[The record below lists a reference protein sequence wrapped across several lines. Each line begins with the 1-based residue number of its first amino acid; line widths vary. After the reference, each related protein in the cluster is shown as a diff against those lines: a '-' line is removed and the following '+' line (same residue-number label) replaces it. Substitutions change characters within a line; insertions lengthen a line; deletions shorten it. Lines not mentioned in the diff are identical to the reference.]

1 MNGAVHWMILV
12 FRGKSTPL
20 GKYIPSGCISS
31 TFFFGGNM
39 NNKAAKTIKKFKTLT
54 RLMSDKEGIK
64 INFSGNQCFTDFKSI
79 TLPIGDFTDKNYL
92 ELIEGAIDHEV
103 GHLKWTD
110 KNWTAKSH
118 AQGQFFNGLRNA
130 IEDVRMERAVSA
142 VWPGAHFNLSKL
154 VAQAIRRQWFML
166 PTENCPPAKQV
177 LALVLFYGRFT
188 YCEQHQLKEFST
200 TALTILESS
209 LGEDV
214 VASIVELLD
223 TIPTLK
229 SNQCSF
235 ELTEKI
241 VSLLKDQQDNSD
253 DDSDGDSD
261 DNSDGD
267 SDDDSDGDSDD
278 NSDGDS
284 DGDSDDNSDG
294 DSDDNSDGD
303 RKSKD
308 SKKGSSSK
316 FIKDALNAGSE
327 DLIQDL
333 HEAVRELLEEEATEY
348 QNSADID
355 RADFCFFNVERHD
368 ANGPIN
374 TGLAAQLSGRVS
386 RELQRVVQGLNVTTT
401 AYSKRGG
408 QIDGTKLAGVPAGNH
423 SVFQTTNRSKSP
435 NMAFSIL
442 VDNSGSMGD
451 KAMAIANVSSLA
463 LAMGLDK
470 LKGVTSEVLYYNSS
484 SQMHCAKAFSEKA
497 RATAGF
503 FGVKSYGGTMTGH
516 ALITAIKRLAVRP
529 EERKTI
535 VILSD
540 GDTADI
546 CELRYALE
554 LANSLSIKVV
564 CLGILAYSL
573 DGFEDQEF
581 ININELNALQPA
593 LRRVIKSKIIE

>member
-253 DDSDGDSD
+253 DDSDGD
-261 DNSDGD
+261 
-267 SDDDSDGDSDD
+267 
-278 NSDGDS
+278 
-284 DGDSDDNSDG
+284 SDG